1 VEQEEAKESYIVSVI
16 EKIASTSQLIE
27 WILNEHIKAG
37 REGLMIFLLKLQFL
51 WWCLI
56 KF

>member
-1 VEQEEAKESYIVSVI
+1 MEQEEAKESYIVSVI